1 VSSKVVRVARRS
13 GPWLV
18 AALVLG
24 LLSIPAIF
32 DLQGLLVGLAV
43 ICAGLGVVTATFTW
57 FDNRES

>member
-1 VSSKVVRVARRS
+1 MTDRIRRVARRS

-32 DLQGLLVGLAV
+32 DLQGLLVGLAL
-43 ICAGLGVVTATFTW
+43 ICAALGLVTAAFTW
-57 FDNRES
+57 FDTQ